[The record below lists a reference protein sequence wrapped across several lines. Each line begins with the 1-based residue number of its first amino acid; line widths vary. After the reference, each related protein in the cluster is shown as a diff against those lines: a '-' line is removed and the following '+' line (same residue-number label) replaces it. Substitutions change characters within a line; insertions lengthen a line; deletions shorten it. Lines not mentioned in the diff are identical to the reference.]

1 MIKKRPFFCTNFYW
15 SCGRE
20 ELSTFFLVSG
30 LGMAASL
37 DAQSK
42 SEWTLGWIGLDGGR
56 QDEWYLQVW
65 GIWVKVLAVSSTRW
79 QALDAPPAYKIQRKQ
94 TSKTVPVLF
103 ISIITILEITFVNG
117 LVYILLFTCAHIY
130 TYLCFFFLQKYTE
143 YSFSFW
149 LNVKKENSWFQS
161 WLLF

>member
-1 MIKKRPFFCTNFYW
+1 MIKKRPFFCTNFSW
-15 SCGRE
+15 SSVRE
-20 ELSTFFLVSG
+20 ELSTLFLVSG

-65 GIWVKVLAVSSTRW
+65 EIWVKVLAVSSTRW

-117 LVYILLFTCAHIY
+117 LVYILLFTCAHIN
-130 TYLCFFFLQKYTE
+130 TYLHIFFYRNILNILFL
-143 YSFSFW
+143 SD
-149 LNVKKENSWFQS
+149 
-161 WLLF
+161 